1 MGKWLDLAAQL
12 EAEAGSGD
20 NRDDR
25 DNSTANVPNVPN
37 VPQSLPAAVRA
48 GLATLQTMAAPRITR
63 PEIWPGVVEDALRL
77 AGDGWAVQALSLSW
91 SPLDLWGCSSV
102 AGGNPDH
109 DGLAVWLDGRRIVLL
124 DERTCIVDA
133 GAGARAVFTRRAS
146 TGAVLLWDISNR
158 KDER

>member
-37 VPQSLPAAVRA
+37 VPQSLPAAIRA

-63 PEIWPGVVEDALRL
+63 PETWPGVVADAVRL
-77 AGDGWAVQALSLSW
+77 ASDGWAAQTIALGW
-91 SPLDLWGCSSV
+91 TPLDLFG
-102 AGGNPDH
+102 AITDPEGDPAA
-109 DGLAVWLDGRRIVLL
+109 DGLAVWLDGRRILLL
-124 DERTCIVDA
+124 DERTCIVAA
-133 GAGARAVFTRRAS
+133 GAGARAVFTRREPA
-146 TGAVLLWDISNR
+146 GAVLLWDISKR